1 MMTLTIKT
9 ESAQEALNIALIFV
23 RQSQQKLE
31 AIQARY
37 RADKNLFMD
46 SRLEDAIAALET
58 AMDQLVCSRCPHAA
72 TSVRDDGPMCDLC
85 AADFVECP
93 ACGKDVRLAEAFE
106 DERGRQIHVECET
119 LQSSTIFDRDSGQ

>member
-1 MMTLTIKT
+1 MMTLTIKA

-46 SRLEDAIAALET
+46 SRLEDAIAAIET
-58 AMDQLVCSRCPHAA
+58 AIDQLVCSRCPHAA
-72 TSVRDDGPMCDLC
+72 TSVRDDGPMCDRC
-85 AADFVECP
+85 AQDYTVCAG
-93 ACGKDVRLAEAFE
+93 CGKDVRAAVAYE
-106 DERGRQIHVECET
+106 DDGKDYHVECAPYDHYDPTEP
-119 LQSSTIFDRDSGQ
+119 QR